1 MVRRSL
7 LILWLLLLF
16 ASPAT
21 AGQLITLYG
30 GERAGT
36 SGGQFLRVPF
46 GARGI
51 AMGSGMSAAAD
62 GASSVFW
69 NPAAMITVEGSNQLL
84 VSHTAY
90 AADMN
95 VDHIAY
101 VRKIGVW
108 RLGLMG
114 GVLRSGDILRTS
126 ELHPTGQGFTFT
138 ANQFVG
144 SVSLGR
150 QMTDRFTVAATA
162 KFLQENL
169 DEFKNEGVFLD
180 LGALYYIGFHT
191 ARVGFTVQN
200 FGSDLKLTG
209 SPPPEA
215 GTDWQSFAAPTI
227 AVFGAAYDFG
237 RGDHRRLTL
246 CFDFRHP
253 SDEQES
259 VIFGGEAA
267 LLDHLA
273 LRGGWRSNVDQ
284 GGISAGFGLHLEKN
298 GLLLRVGYAYDDRGA
313 FGGLHTV
320 TVEFGR

>member
-1 MVRRSL
+1 MVARTVL
-7 LILWLLLLF
+7 VLWLLLLSF
-16 ASPAT
+16 APAR

-30 GERAGT
+30 GERAGS
-36 SGGQFLRVPF
+36 SGGQFLRVPA

-51 AMGSGMSAAAD
+51 AMGSGMSAAAE
-62 GASSVFW
+62 GASAVFW
-69 NPAAMITVEGSNQLL
+69 NPAAMITVEGSDRLL
-84 VSHTAY
+84 LSHTAY
-90 AADMN
+90 AADMD
-95 VDHIAY
+95 VDHISY
-101 VRKIGVW
+101 VHRIGVW

-126 ELHPTGQGFTFT
+126 ELHPTGQGFTFS

-144 SVSLGR
+144 AVSLGR

-169 DEFKNEGVFLD
+169 DEFKNEGFFLD

-191 ARVGFTVQN
+191 ARIGFTVQN
-200 FGSDLKLTG
+200 FGSDMKLSG
-209 SPPPEA
+209 SPPAETEA
-215 GTDWQSFAAPTI
+215 DWQSFAAPTI
-227 AVFGAAYDFG
+227 AIFGAAYDFG
-237 RGDHRRLTL
+237 RGDDHRLTL

-259 VIFGGEAA
+259 MIFGAEAA

-284 GGISAGFGLHLEKN
+284 GGLSAGFGVNFEKK
-298 GLLLRVGYAYDDRGA
+298 GLLLRLAYAYDDRGA

-320 TVEFGR
+320 SLELGR